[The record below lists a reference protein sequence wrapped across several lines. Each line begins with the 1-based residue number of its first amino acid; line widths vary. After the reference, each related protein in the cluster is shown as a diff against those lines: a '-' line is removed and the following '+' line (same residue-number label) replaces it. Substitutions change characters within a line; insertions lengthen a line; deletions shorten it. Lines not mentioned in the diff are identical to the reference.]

1 MNFKI
6 NSMRH
11 SSFLASTFLILCIVF
26 TSCKTG
32 QKAYERG
39 DYYNATIQAVNRL
52 RSNPDSKKALR
63 AVKNSYP
70 MALKYFQN
78 RIDNAMNTNSVN
90 KYSISVENYEKMSY
104 LSDEI
109 SRCPAAFNLF
119 PNVNYYTGELLQ
131 SRKQA
136 AEEQYAL
143 GLQNEQINTRLSW
156 KDAYYNYKQA
166 DHFSPGYKDVK
177 NRLETA
183 KFYAT
188 LKVIVEKIPVPR
200 SYQLT
205 SEFFLNQII
214 ENLKQNKPN
223 EFVEYYSPESAELAG
238 IKNPDQILRMSFDE
252 FTIGQM
258 YDKETIRDLSRDSVE
273 VGTVNMPDGTTK
285 KVYNTVKAKMTTYH
299 RELISNGVL
308 DVIIIDLP
316 LNSVVS
322 EQKFAGQYV
331 WFTEWGTFNGDERAL
346 NNEQLSV
353 CKKKPVPPPGPQNL
367 FIEFTKPI
375 FNQVTPFLKTFYRK
389 Y

>member
-1 MNFKI
+1 
-6 NSMRH
+6 MRH